1 MKTLRLVDWKTD
13 PELAEVPKPT
23 PGPSE
28 VIVRIGGA
36 GACHSDLHVMH
47 DFEPGMMPWKVP
59 LTLGHEN
66 AGWVDSVGDGVTTVE
81 EGDAVAV
88 YGAGVA
94 ASAAGASRASRTT
107 ARIRPRHRFRQVA
120 P

>member
-1 MKTLRLVDWKTD
+1 MKAQRLVDWKTD

-36 GACHSDLHVMH
+36 GACHSDLHVMR

-88 YGAGVA
+88 YGAGDA

-107 ARIRPRHRFRQVA
+107 ARIRPRHRFQQVA